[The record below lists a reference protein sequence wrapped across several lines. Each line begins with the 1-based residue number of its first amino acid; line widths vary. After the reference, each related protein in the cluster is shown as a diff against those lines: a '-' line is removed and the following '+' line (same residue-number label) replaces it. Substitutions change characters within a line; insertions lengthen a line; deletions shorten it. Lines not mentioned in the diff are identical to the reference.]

1 MTVRETGAGAAADAP
16 AAGEKRNNWI
26 EIKQRELSDRG
37 VRYGLASYVDV
48 HGIPKAKSVPLSHFN
63 RVIRGSELFT
73 GAALEGLGQGPDDD
87 ELAVQP
93 DPDAITQLPW
103 QPEVAWM
110 PGNLHLNGEPW
121 PMCSRTILQ
130 RQVERAAEMG
140 FVFNLGIECEMFL
153 VRRDQSGLRPANPLD
168 VLPKAAYDVVGT
180 LENIHWLD
188 EIITCMNEMGWDVHS
203 FDHEDANSQFEFD
216 FSYADVMTTADR
228 YVLLR
233 LMAKE
238 ISRKHGFEVTFMP
251 KPYADKTGSAA
262 HFNMSLADRKTGE
275 NLFGSTDDPRGCSL
289 TPLAYKFL
297 AGILA
302 HAPAITAITCPTVN
316 SYKRLIKSGS
326 VTGYTWAPV
335 YISYGGNN
343 RTHMMRVP
351 RIHQSLEDEVRR
363 ETGRTVSSQ
372 RLECRAVDPSM
383 NPYLA
388 GAMMLAAGLDGIEK
402 DLDPGDPQSE
412 NMYELSNEQLA
423 ARGVSTLPRTLL
435 EAVER
440 FRADPFAREVLG
452 DDLYQSFADLKEAE
466 WWRYHNTISN
476 WELDEYLTKF

>member
-1 MTVRETGAGAAADAP
+1 MTVRETGAGAAADSP
-16 AAGEKRNNWI
+16 AAGEKRDNWI
-26 EIKQRELSDRG
+26 EAKQRELSDRG

-48 HGIPKAKSVPLSHFN
+48 HGIPKAKSVPLNHFN

-93 DPDAITQLPW
+93 DPAAITQLPW
-103 QPEVAWM
+103 KPEVAWM
-110 PGNLHLNGEPW
+110 PGNLHLNGDPW

-130 RQVERAAEMG
+130 RQVDRAAKMG

-153 VRRDQSGLRPANPLD
+153 VRRDQDDLRPANPLD

-188 EIITCMNEMGWDVHS
+188 EIITYMNEMGWDVHS

-216 FSYADVMTTADR
+216 FSYSDVMTTSDR

-238 ISRKHGFEVTFMP
+238 ISRQHGFEVTFMP

-262 HFNMSLADRKTGE
+262 HFNMSLADQKTGE
-275 NLFGSTDDPRGCSL
+275 NLFGSTDDPRGCYL

-363 ETGRTVSSQ
+363 ETGRVVSSQ

-388 GAMMLAAGLDGIEK
+388 SAMMLAAGLDGIEN

-412 NMYELSNEQLA
+412 NMYELSNEELA
-423 ARGVSTLPRTLL
+423 ARGISTLPRTLL
-435 EAVER
+435 EAVEM
-440 FRADPFAREVLG
+440 FRADPFSREVLG
-452 DDLYQSFADLKEAE
+452 EDLYHSFADLKEAE